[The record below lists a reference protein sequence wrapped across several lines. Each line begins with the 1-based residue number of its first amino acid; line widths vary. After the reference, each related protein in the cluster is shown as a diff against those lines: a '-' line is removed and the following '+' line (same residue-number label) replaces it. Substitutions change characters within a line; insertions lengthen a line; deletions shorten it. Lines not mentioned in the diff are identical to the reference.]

1 MSDVEAAVGEV
12 ARELA
17 VLRGTSRWLQIPQAT
32 GTLLLAHFDGE
43 PARTAEA
50 EARAREEMREA
61 CARAGVA
68 AVRHSQ
74 QTTDQCRL
82 EVGSAIRATPITAT
96 PLADELERSWN
107 EKAALVDEEMI
118 AVRKLLMRFAP

>member
-1 MSDVEAAVGEV
+1 MTDDVKDALDELGRRALPAASS
-12 ARELA
+12 ARA
-17 VLRGTSRWLQIPQAT
+17 VM
-32 GTLLLAHFDGE
+32 LLDWVRGE

-50 EARAREEMREA
+50 VERAREEQREA